1 MPTVDGRGQVCRRRE
16 FGNIESKSHGTVI
29 KVCGCMTMASILN
42 AVGVDARC
50 GSLRGTSQWIAI
62 ATIIIDVFQIEGMD
76 VSGEVARRYG

>member
-1 MPTVDGRGQVCRRRE
+1 MA
-16 FGNIESKSHGTVI
+16 
-29 KVCGCMTMASILN
+29 MASILD

>member
-1 MPTVDGRGQVCRRRE
+1 
-16 FGNIESKSHGTVI
+16 
-29 KVCGCMTMASILN
+29 MTMASILN